1 VNPAS
6 IPPGPDWRVAFA
18 RAIYRRAL
26 WVGPREGRIAFRA
39 DMIETF
45 DQLSAEAGRRGTWK
59 LARLLGREL
68 IDLVRPAGRSRPGD
82 AARSILAFESHR
94 SLFGRLARSVAP
106 LRTLRGLVRRPG
118 FVLVALLT
126 MGVGTA
132 ITTTLFGIVDA
143 VILRPLPYPDADR
156 LVTVYETNPSRRE
169 ATSLIAPGRLE
180 DWRRRA
186 TAFSDLAGSYSESVT
201 DASGAEPERLEARR
215 VSPGFFAVFGSAPLA
230 GRGFVAEEEQAGGPG
245 AAVLS
250 EAFWT
255 RRFGAD
261 PGAIG
266 RSLLVGGRQFTIV
279 GVMPRE
285 FAVGSTDVWLPAQT
299 PAGML
304 AIRDARFFNGIG
316 RVKPGVSLEQA
327 AADLASVQRQLG
339 EEFPA
344 TDKDWSAVLTP
355 LKAVRVGTQAQSVW
369 LVFAAVVL
377 LWLIAV
383 ANVAGLMLVQMD
395 RRAREL
401 AIRTAIGASRAEVV
415 ASAASDVVV
424 IAVAGGAVGA
434 GVAAWLLRI
443 VPALV
448 PSLPRVAEIGLD
460 WRAVAFACA
469 SATAAAI
476 VCGVLPALA
485 ATRADVATRLASG
498 GRGASRRSHA
508 LQRALVIAQVAMSVV
523 LVGSAVLLLRSY
535 VNLTQV
541 AAGFTARDVVTFR
554 VGARWDEDRV
564 RIGQLQQSLVSRLA
578 EAPGI
583 EAVGFTS
590 FLPFSQATLRY
601 RVTVSGLTGPDTGGA
616 LASGVRS
623 IGAAYFAAIGAR
635 IEQGAACP
643 ALNGDFK
650 ARRSA
655 VVNRRFVEAFGA
667 PAAIVGREITIL
679 QAGGPSVISGVVAD
693 ISEDGPASRPV
704 PFVYVCDTAGSW
716 PDPHYVVRA
725 DNLAVVSARI
735 RQVVRTLDPG
745 RAVFG
750 VTPLETVL
758 DAAVE
763 RPRLQAGLLSVF
775 SGGALA
781 LAAVGLYSLF
791 MLLVRERTREIGVRL
806 ALGATPARVTRQV
819 LASAGGVLVIG
830 LVAGLGLTLLAGRLV
845 TTLLF
850 GVTPYDPLT
859 LGLVTIT
866 LALVAVAAI
875 AGPARR
881 AAQVDP
887 TTEIRADG

>member
-1 VNPAS
+1 MSPPA
-6 IPPGPDWRVAFA
+6 IPPVPDWRLALA

-26 WVGPREGRIAFRA
+26 SLAPREGRTALRA
-39 DMIETF
+39 DMLETF
-45 DQLSAEAGRRGTWK
+45 EQLSAEAGRRGTWA

-68 IDLVRPAGRSRPGD
+68 LDLVRSARRSPQDD
-82 AARSILAFESHR
+82 AARPILAFEPRVSGFR
-94 SLFGRLARSVAP
+94 RVARSAAP
-106 LRTLRGLVRRPG
+106 WRTWKGLVRRPG
-118 FVLVALLT
+118 FALVALLT
-126 MGVGTA
+126 MGAGTA

-156 LVTVYETNPSRRE
+156 LVTVYERSPLRRE
-169 ATSLIAPGRLE
+169 ATSLVAPGRLE
-180 DWRRRA
+180 DWRRRV
-186 TAFSDLAGSYSESVT
+186 TTFSNLAGSYGESVT
-201 DASGAEPERLEARR
+201 DTSGADPERLEARR
-215 VSPGFFAVFGSAPLA
+215 VSPGFFAVYGSVPLA
-230 GRGFVAEEEQAGGPG
+230 GRVFVAEEEQPGGPG

-255 RRFGAD
+255 RRFAAD
-261 PGAIG
+261 PAAIG

-279 GVMPRE
+279 GVMARA
-285 FAVGSTDVWLPAQT
+285 FAGAGTDVWLPAQT

-304 AIRDARFFNGIG
+304 TIRDARFFNGVG
-316 RVKPGVSLEQA
+316 RVKPGVSLDQA
-327 AADLASVQRQLG
+327 AADLAAVQRQLG

-344 TDKDWSAVLTP
+344 TDKDWSVVLTP
-355 LKAVRVGTQAQSVW
+355 LKAARVGAQAQGVW

-383 ANVAGLMLVQMD
+383 ANVAGLMLVQMA
-395 RRAREL
+395 RRSREL

-415 ASAASDVVV
+415 ASAASDMVV

-460 WRAVAFACA
+460 WRAVVFA
-469 SATAAAI
+469 SVGTAAAAA

-485 ATRADVATRLASG
+485 ATRADVAARLASG
-498 GRGASRRSHA
+498 GRGASRRSHG

-541 AAGFTARDVVTFR
+541 DAGFSGQDVVTFR
-554 VGARWDEDRV
+554 VGARWDEDRA
-564 RIGQLQQSLVSRLA
+564 RIGQLQQSLVTRLG
-578 EAPGI
+578 EEPGI
-583 EAVGFTS
+583 RAVGFTS

-601 RVTVSGLTGPDTGGA
+601 RVTVSGLTGPDAGGA
-616 LASGVRS
+616 LAVGVRS
-623 IGAAYFAAIGAR
+623 VGGAYFAAIGAR

-643 ALNGDFK
+643 ALGGDFK

-655 VVNRRFVEAFGA
+655 VVNRRFVDAFGA
-667 PAAIVGREITIL
+667 PAAIIGRDVTII
-679 QAGGPSVISGVVAD
+679 QAGGPSVIGGVVAD
-693 ISEDGPASRPV
+693 IGEDGPASRPV
-704 PFVYVCDTAGSW
+704 PYVYVCDTAGSW
-716 PDPHYVVRA
+716 PDPNYVVRA
-725 DNLAVVSARI
+725 DNPAVIGARI
-735 RQVVRTLDPG
+735 RQVVRTLDPA

-763 RPRLQAGLLSVF
+763 RPRLQAGLLAVF
-775 SGGALA
+775 SAGALA

-791 MLLVRERTREIGVRL
+791 MLMVRERTREIGVRL

-819 LASAGGVLVIG
+819 LTAAGGVLVIG
-830 LVAGLGLTLLAGRLV
+830 LVAGVGMTLLAGRLV

-850 GVTPYDPLT
+850 GITPYDPLT
-859 LGLVTIT
+859 LVLVTMT
-866 LALVAVAAI
+866 LALVALAAI

-881 AAQVDP
+881 AARIDP
-887 TTEIRADG
+887 TTAIRADS